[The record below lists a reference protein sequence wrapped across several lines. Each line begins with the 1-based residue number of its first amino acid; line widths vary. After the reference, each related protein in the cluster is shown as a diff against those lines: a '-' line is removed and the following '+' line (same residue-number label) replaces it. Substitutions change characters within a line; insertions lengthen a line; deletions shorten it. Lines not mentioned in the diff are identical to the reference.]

1 MRKASDKPLLALIE
15 TSKAND
21 MPLAVS
27 LATMSD
33 DSHPDE
39 DKRFALQVAIVLVKA
54 TGFRVVKPRK
64 PKIFKRGKTRV
75 GPTFQATFA
84 DGEVTRMT
92 TYCAVENL
100 DWRRG
105 ENLSR
110 AAYMSRHK
118 DRPVPPIVAAKF
130 EQDGKVLGTR

>member
-1 MRKASDKPLLALIE
+1 MRKASEKPLLALIE
-15 TSKAND
+15 VGGVND
-21 MPLAVS
+21 MPVILPVMA
-27 LATMSD
+27 ATTSTLI
-33 DSHPDE
+33 E
-39 DKRFALQVAIVLVKA
+39 ALNTVKA
-54 TGFRVVKPRK
+54 AGYRVSKPRK
-64 PKIFKRGKTRV
+64 SKIFKRGKTRV